1 MKTNFAQRVIVKIAL
16 RSKAEGDSSLK
27 NELLTLINSRKVN
40 IDRTVFAKTQLEKD
54 ELKLAKM
61 KHKAMLRQSK

>member
-1 MKTNFAQRVIVKIAL
+1 MKTNFATRVIVKIAS

-40 IDRTVFAKTQLEKD
+40 IDRTVFAKTQFEKD
-54 ELKLAKM
+54 ELKIAKM